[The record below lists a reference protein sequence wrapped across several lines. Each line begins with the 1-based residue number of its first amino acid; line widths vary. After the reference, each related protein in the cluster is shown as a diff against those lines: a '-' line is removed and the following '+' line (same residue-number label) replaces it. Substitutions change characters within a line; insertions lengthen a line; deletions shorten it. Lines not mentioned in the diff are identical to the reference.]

1 MASSDESAKPR
12 RTTCDESAQAI
23 RKYLDELRLEVEKL
37 EAQVAELQEEA
48 LPKSAETGAVRLNV
62 GGDTGFELFREQF
75 DCFPKSLLHS
85 IVTGR
90 WGGYTS
96 LDDDGRIFLDLD
108 PAQFRCVLD
117 WAFEGAEPERRRA
130 PETSE
135 PQTWGLDLLLRFL
148 GLAEDPATIVGESK
162 VKLDPEDGAICTYT
176 EILCKYAKEFSTDE
190 IRDYWLNCMESVRN
204 SMPCYRP
211 VMMCN
216 GMPVRDQL
224 TSQQSSQIDELAC
237 LLADHIRA
245 VQEEGQELHQRRS
258 AAQDQLEKL
267 ETERTGIRL
276 LGGRAATP
284 QSSSEVQQPDIVYFN
299 AAGRILATSRA
310 TLLHCTGSM
319 LERWFGGDW
328 TLQESDLLGNAVRID
343 QDSETFASVLQILRY
358 HRIFGPSSGLP
369 AGQPC
374 RKAKLPALRQA
385 LSYFQLEQVKGNGKG
400 FKGKASRSASAWL
413 RPESLHIPKREEV
426 FEASSDTNSPVRWEV
441 AVEVAL

>member
-1 MASSDESAKPR
+1 MASSDEAKPR

-48 LPKSAETGAVRLNV
+48 LPKSSETGAVRLNV

-117 WAFEGAEPERRRA
+117 WAFAGGRVMFVENLMCRRRIGTPPCA
-130 PETSE
+130 
-135 PQTWGLDLLLRFL
+135 GDLGAADLLLRFL
-148 GLAEDPATIVGESK
+148 GLAEDPATIVGEPK

-204 SMPCYRP
+204 AMPCYRP

-276 LGGRAATP
+276 LGGRAATS
-284 QSSSEVQQPDIVYFN
+284 QSSSEVQQPEVYFN

-328 TLQESDLLGNAVRID
+328 TLQESDLVGNAVRID

-413 RPESLHIPKREEV
+413 RPESSPGY
-426 FEASSDTNSPVRWEV
+426 ASNP
-441 AVEVAL
+441 

>member
-1 MASSDESAKPR
+1 
-12 RTTCDESAQAI
+12 
-23 RKYLDELRLEVEKL
+23 
-37 EAQVAELQEEA
+37 
-48 LPKSAETGAVRLNV
+48 
-62 GGDTGFELFREQF
+62 
-75 DCFPKSLLHS
+75 
-85 IVTGR
+85 
-90 WGGYTS
+90 
-96 LDDDGRIFLDLD
+96 
-108 PAQFRCVLD
+108 
-117 WAFEGAEPERRRA
+117 
-130 PETSE
+130 
-135 PQTWGLDLLLRFL
+135 
-148 GLAEDPATIVGESK
+148 
-162 VKLDPEDGAICTYT
+162 
-176 EILCKYAKEFSTDE
+176 
-190 IRDYWLNCMESVRN
+190 MESVRN

-245 VQEEGQELHQRRS
+245 VQEDKLFFMSQSTNWRNWKRN
-258 AAQDQLEKL
+258 AQ
-267 ETERTGIRL
+267 
-276 LGGRAATP
+276 A
-284 QSSSEVQQPDIVYFN
+284 PDIVARLTWPSIAGTLERRVSGLGQVYFN

-343 QDSETFASVLQILRY
+343 QDLAALSAFHIGSQFGSTPEDSETFASVLQILRY
-358 HRIFGPSSGLP
+358 HRIFGPCSGLP